1 MRIGGL
7 CAVAFGAVLALATSP
22 AVANAAFDQA
32 TDLELQAMDLQQ
44 AGDLDGAIAKHREAV
59 QICPQGNPQC
69 KAYKQNLAE
78 ALNTAGV
85 AKYAAKD
92 YVTAIADFQEA
103 IANVPNFDR
112 AKQNLS
118 VALGEK
124 LNAEGMVLFKNS
136 DFAGAVEKFKAAL
149 AAEPGYKN
157 ALVNRDAAEA
167 EIATRAGD
175 FATAVAKL
183 QEAVAVASTPFLQD
197 KLAKAQAALA
207 EQQAKA
213 AKEQQQQKQ

>member
-1 MRIGGL
+1 MRHLGL
-7 CAVAFGAVLALATSP
+7 CILVCGAALALCAPS
-22 AVANAAFDQA
+22 AGAKSAIEQA
-32 TDLELQAMDLQQ
+32 TDLELEAMDLQQ
-44 AGDLDGAIAKHREAV
+44 AGNLDAAIAKHREAV

-85 AKYAAKD
+85 AKYTAKD

-103 IANVPNFDR
+103 LANVPNFNN
-112 AKQNLS
+112 AKQNL
-118 VALGEK
+118 AIAQGEK

-149 AAEPGYKN
+149 AAQPGYKN

-167 EIATRAGD
+167 EIAINAGD

-183 QEAVAVASTPFLQD
+183 QEAVSVAPTQFLQD
-197 KLAKAQAALA
+197 KLAKAQASLA

-213 AKEQQQQKQ
+213 AKEQQQKH